1 MHPPAPQALVLHPEM
16 HVIDIDNN
24 NVPDDSFVSALT
36 SFSVD
41 DNASDELDLE
51 SSKVASKLSVERSVT
66 DDDDDDD
73 DQEFALPDKRPR
85 GKRAASLPF
94 FSTHRRLM
102 AIVIIINLGLL
113 ALALAL
119 RWWDNL
125 PALGYLVIGN
135 ITVSILIRQQ
145 RLVNL
150 FFKLATCTG
159 VRLPLN
165 VRWMLGKIYH
175 FGGLHSGCSMSAT
188 VWLLLFTISA
198 TILRAI
204 DSPLQ
209 PSVALLVLTYAI
221 LVMLV
226 SIIVLALP
234 AIRSRFHNSFEASHR
249 FLGWSVLGLV
259 WAHTVVLINDF
270 RADDVSLGRAFVTS
284 VTPYLLSLI
293 TLSIISPW
301 IFLRKVPVK
310 ISKPSNHAIVV
321 TFNQGVKA
329 AFPGS
334 ASTISINPLFEWHSF
349 ANIPSPGKDG
359 FRLVISRAGDWTS
372 QVIDNPPTHFW
383 VRGIATAGVANI
395 ETLFTKVLYVCTGS
409 GIGPVLPH
417 LLAKEV
423 PSKLFWSTR
432 TPQNTYG
439 DELVNE
445 ILESSPDAVIHD
457 TTLYGKPDMVA
468 TAYKMA
474 KECGAEAVIVISNQ
488 KLTRKVVYGMESR
501 GIPAYG
507 AIWDS

>member
-1 MHPPAPQALVLHPEM
+1 MDIATPHPVATLRDMHIA
-16 HVIDIDNN
+16 DIDNN
-24 NVPDDSFVSALT
+24 NIPDESFVSALS
-36 SFSVD
+36 SFSYQ
-41 DNASDELDLE
+41 DNASDEIDLE
-51 SSKVASKLSVERSVT
+51 SGKQPSKLSDAGSLT
-66 DDDDDDD
+66 DEEQGQDT
-73 DQEFALPDKRPR
+73 FTLPEKRPKI
-85 GKRAASLPF
+85 KRAASLPF

-102 AIVIIINLGLL
+102 AIVICINLGLL
-113 ALALAL
+113 ALALAR

-125 PALGYLVIGN
+125 PALGHLVIGN

-145 RLVNL
+145 RFVNL
-150 FFKLATCTG
+150 LFKMATCTG

-198 TILRAI
+198 TILRALN
-204 DSPLQ
+204 SPLQ
-209 PSVALLVLTYAI
+209 PSIALLALTYAI

-226 SIIVLALP
+226 TIIVLALP
-234 AIRSRFHNSFEASHR
+234 ALRSRFHNSFEASHR

-259 WAHTVVLINDF
+259 WAHTVVLIGDF
-270 RADDVSLGRAFVTS
+270 KDPEVSLGRAFLTS
-284 VTPYLLSLI
+284 VSPYLLTLI

-310 ISKPSNHAIVV
+310 ISKPSNHAIIVS
-321 TFNQGVKA
+321 FEQGVKP

-334 ASTISINPLFEWHSF
+334 SSTISINPLFEWHSF
-349 ANIPSPGKDG
+349 ANIPTPGKNG

-372 QVIDNPPTHFW
+372 HVIDNPPSHFW
-383 VRGIATAGVANI
+383 VKGIATAGVANI

-417 LLAKEV
+417 LLAKQV
-423 PSKLFWSTR
+423 PSRLFWSTR
-432 TPQNTYG
+432 TPRDTYG

-445 ILESSPDAVIHD
+445 ILEASPEAVIHD
-457 TTLYGKPDMVA
+457 TTLFGKPDMVA
-468 TAYKMA
+468 VSYKMA

-501 GIPAYG
+501 GVPAYG